1 MYKIIPIFLH
11 SITRENNN
19 IDKMLCIKTLLKC
32 FHIFVVVQL
41 PAFWSLRLE
50 AQSEFKTQT
59 KRFEINALKVTRNWT
74 FISSPLNPVNQRY
87 MVTPSEFRTQL
98 NLQMESEE

>member
-1 MYKIIPIFLH
+1 MSSTLTRRNQNTDKI
-11 SITRENNN
+11 
-19 IDKMLCIKTLLKC
+19 LCINALLNC

-50 AQSEFKTQT
+50 AQSDFEAQT

-74 FISSPLNPVNQRY
+74 FISSPLNPVNRRY
-87 MVTPSEFRTQL
+87 MVTPSEFRTQV